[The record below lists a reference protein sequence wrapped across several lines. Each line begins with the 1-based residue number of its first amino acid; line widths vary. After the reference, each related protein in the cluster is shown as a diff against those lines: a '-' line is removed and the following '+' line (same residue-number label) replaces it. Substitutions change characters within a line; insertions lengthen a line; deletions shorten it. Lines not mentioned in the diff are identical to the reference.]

1 MKLPLVPDNFFK
13 KSRFGELF
21 KKPGIEEYL
30 PYGIFDSKHHLFFND
45 DSVGFVLEGIPF
57 VGINPETQRQIMA
70 LFQYDLPAGASIQ
83 FHLRVLRDT
92 DEYLDRWYEARSNA
106 KPILQKMSYERKE
119 FLKHH
124 KKVRNFELV
133 ISVSFPLELFKKMDI
148 KAFHNMVLSL
158 KASLDGFGMPSR
170 FMGANDLM
178 RWGHKFWG
186 RKLEYPYDSMT
197 PLAPQMMPHGI
208 EVKVKPDCL
217 EVDENKT
224 IQSFTVKKT
233 ANHWYL
239 NAMNELIGDLL
250 NDNLQIPGEFMFH
263 YGVHIINDTKTK
275 VKIGQRQS
283 VMDYQASV
291 PNLRKYIPSLDF
303 QIAEWDF
310 VRSKFDEG
318 QRLVNTR
325 FQVVLWSNNDDERI
339 EQEAKLLNLFRNHR
353 WHLEKDRFIELP
365 SLLSTW
371 PMTWGAGGF
380 SDSKLFK
387 KCKTTL
393 SYEPANLLPI
403 LGEWKGTKTP
413 STLLV
418 GRRGQLMSWHP
429 FDNTHGNY
437 NVCVV
442 GRSGSGK
449 SVFMQDMIMNMVGLG
464 GRVRIL
470 DVGRSFEKTVKLLD
484 GSFLEFSSKGSL
496 SINPFTSM
504 PESGPESHD
513 ALAMLK
519 SVLSLMAAPN
529 LGTNDHEN
537 SLLEKALMLAWEDS
551 GRDASITLVAKF
563 LAKQKD
569 PVATRLSEMLS
580 PYTESG
586 LYGRFFKGPANLD
599 LSNPVLLIELEELKE
614 RKDLQSVV
622 VQMLILQIM
631 NEVYLGD
638 RMTNTALVLDE
649 AWDMLR
655 GSQSGLFI
663 ETAARRLRKY
673 GGSLITGTQS
683 VNDFYATPG
692 AQVAFENSDWM
703 CLLSQKK
710 ESLDQLKKSGRLS
723 MDGGLEEILRSLH
736 TKQGEY
742 SEIAIVGPSGY
753 AIGRLML
760 DPFSSML
767 FSTKADEYA
776 QIQKDLARGLSIEE
790 SIRQRMRA

>member
-1 MKLPLVPDNFFK
+1 MKKIFDGAKFLK
-13 KSRFGELF
+13 KSRFKDLF
-21 KKPGIEEYL
+21 KVPGLEEYL
-30 PYGIFDSKHHLFFND
+30 PYGFFDSSHHLFFND
-45 DSVGFVLEGIPF
+45 DSVGFALVGVPF

-70 LFQYDLPAGASIQ
+70 LFQYDLPLGASIQ
-83 FHLRVLRDT
+83 FHLRVFRDM
-92 DEYLDRWYEARSNA
+92 DEYLDRWYASRQDSS
-106 KPILQKMSYERKE
+106 PILKKMSYERKE
-119 FLKHH
+119 FLKNHP
-124 KKVRNFELV
+124 KVRNFELV
-133 ISVSFPLELFKKMDI
+133 ISVSFPLEFFKKTGI
-148 KAFHNMVLSL
+148 KAFNNTVLSL

-170 FMGANDLM
+170 FMNADDLM
-178 RWGHKFWG
+178 KWGHKFWG
-186 RKLEYPYDSMT
+186 RKLEYGYDPMMALSS
-197 PLAPQMMPHGI
+197 QMIPHGI
-208 EVKVKPDCL
+208 EVKVTPDFV
-217 EVDENKT
+217 ETGVKK

-233 ANHWYL
+233 ASNWYL
-239 NAMNELIGDLL
+239 NAMNDLIGDLL
-250 NDNLQIPGEFMFH
+250 NENLQIPGEFMFH
-263 YGVHIINDTKTK
+263 YGVHIINDTKTNL
-275 VKIGQRQS
+275 KISQKQN
-283 VMDYQASV
+283 VMDYQSSIS
-291 PNLRKYIPSLDF
+291 NLRKYIPSLDF

-318 QRLVNTR
+318 QRLINTR
-325 FQVVLWSNNDDERI
+325 FQVVLWSKDEDEKI

-371 PMTWGAGGF
+371 PMSWGAGGF
-380 SDSKLFK
+380 SDSKMFK

-403 LGEWKGTKTP
+403 LGEWKGTRTP

-484 GSFLEFSSKGSL
+484 GSFVEFSSKANL
-496 SINPFTSM
+496 SVNPFSSM
-504 PESGPESHD
+504 PESGAEAHD
-513 ALAMLK
+513 SLAMLK
-519 SVLSLMAAPN
+519 SVLSLMAAPKD
-529 LGTNDHEN
+529 GTTDHEN
-537 SLLEKALMLAWEDS
+537 SLLEKALMTAWEKA
-551 GRDASITLVAKF
+551 GRNASITLVAKE
-563 LAKQKD
+563 LLDIND
-569 PVATRLSEMLS
+569 PVAKRLGEMLL

-586 LYGRFFKGPANLD
+586 LNGRFFTGPANLD
-599 LSNPVLLIELEELKE
+599 LSNPVLLFELEELKG
-614 RKDLQSVV
+614 KADLQAVV
-622 VQMLILQIM
+622 VQMIVIQIM

-683 VNDFYATPG
+683 INDFYATPG

-776 QIQKDLARGLSIEE
+776 QIQKDLERGISIEE